1 MRSLTTKLVGALTS
15 LLFPAIPA
23 DAGFVFQTIDFA
35 GATTVQARGINDAGE
50 IVGYRTTGGITETFL
65 KIGNSDSFFRVS
77 DSDTFGLGINASR
90 TVAGG
95 VATPLPGQDA
105 FFRTSAGAVT
115 QFQPMG
121 NTNAAATGIN
131 DAGDIVASGNA
142 FGTGGYLRRAD
153 GTTTVVNYAGQP
165 GDTIF
170 KTNVTDITNGGVLI
184 GHAIGQSASGF
195 FGRGWLSIDAG
206 ATFVDLVVPGE
217 QFTYAWAAN
226 DAGWIVGD
234 YSTGFGGVRTGFLYL
249 QATSTFVS
257 FNVPGADWTVPTGIN
272 NFGTVVGFSR
282 DAASGRVTGFMTTV
296 PEPASWAMML
306 TAGSVLLMRRQ
317 VRSRRSRAKA

>member
-1 MRSLTTKLVGALTS
+1 MRSLTTKLLAFSTG
-15 LLFPAIPA
+15 LLLHAIPA
-23 DAGFVFQTIDFA
+23 EAGFVFQTIDFA
-35 GATTVQARGINDAGE
+35 GATAVQARGINDTGE

-65 KIGNSDSFFRVS
+65 RSGNSDSFFRVS
-77 DSDTFGLGINASR
+77 DSDTFGLGIDNSR
-90 TVAGG
+90 TVVGG
-95 VATPLPGQDA
+95 VATPLPGQDS

-142 FGTGGYLRRAD
+142 FGTGGYLRRAN
-153 GTTTVVNYAGQP
+153 GTTTAVNYTGQA

-170 KTNVTDITNGGVLI
+170 KTNATDITNGGVLI

-195 FGRGWLSIDAG
+195 FGRGWLSMDAG

-226 DAGWIVGD
+226 DNGWIVGD

-272 NFGTVVGFSR
+272 NFGEVVGFSR

-296 PEPASWAMML
+296 PEPSSWALML
-306 TAGSVLLMRRQ
+306 SAGTVFLLRRHVQ
-317 VRSRRSRAKA
+317 SRRDRTRV